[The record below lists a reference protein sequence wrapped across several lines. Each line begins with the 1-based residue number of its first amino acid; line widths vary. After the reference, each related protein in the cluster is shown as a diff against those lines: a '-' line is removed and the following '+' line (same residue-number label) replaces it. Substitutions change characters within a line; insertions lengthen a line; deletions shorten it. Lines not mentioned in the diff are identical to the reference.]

1 MLRDEKAQKKKKKNE
16 RQTRALL
23 LSPAIIPGV
32 LCVCVAR
39 IRMHYCLTTMKRA
52 GFRVPELAPPSCA
65 PGRNKR
71 ATPSRRVEG
80 PAGFDN
86 KSLLSYRAARG
97 GRSFRLSPP
106 LGRGDLSKERQITS
120 GDNIKPESFSPT
132 PSRSAFT
139 RHVCGGAATS
149 SDSPTLRTARPPGF
163 RGSPALPTLLTAD
176 FEPVGRVPSGP
187 D

>member
-1 MLRDEKAQKKKKKNE
+1 
-16 RQTRALL
+16 
-23 LSPAIIPGV
+23 
-32 LCVCVAR
+32 
-39 IRMHYCLTTMKRA
+39 MHYCLTTMKRA

-120 GDNIKPESFSPT
+120 GDNIKPESFSPS

-139 RHVCGGAATS
+139 THVCGGAATS
-149 SDSPTLRTARPPGF
+149 SDSPH
-163 RGSPALPTLLTAD
+163 SPASGLPREPCSSHAADCRLRASGPRALRPRLTACLRPHPSPAWD
-176 FEPVGRVPSGP
+176 SGVPWRRRATCFVR
-187 D
+187 